1 MASER
6 SPKPVRSSEI
16 GFTPEAGERLSEV
29 IKIIGSAKRAAACA
43 GISVDQLARWR
54 DGVSRPSFFGIV
66 ALCYEA
72 KVNITWLAS
81 GAEPKFLHETENN
94 IRNIFRE
101 EIVRTKLQGS
111 KFADDFSLVPRLT
124 VEASAGPGALVD
136 HEDAIEMIAFQATW
150 LRKRGIN
157 PGAARALTVRG
168 DSMEPTI
175 RSGDILLVD
184 TSKDRIEDNG
194 IYVVVSGGYVLVK
207 RVHPRLDGS
216 LMLISD
222 NATYPPED
230 VPAIEASV
238 FRVAGRVM
246 WFGRSI

>member
-1 MASER
+1 
-6 SPKPVRSSEI
+6 
-16 GFTPEAGERLSEV
+16 
-29 IKIIGSAKRAAACA
+29 
-43 GISVDQLARWR
+43 
-54 DGVSRPSFFGIV
+54 
-66 ALCYEA
+66 
-72 KVNITWLAS
+72 
-81 GAEPKFLHETENN
+81 
-94 IRNIFRE
+94 
-101 EIVRTKLQGS
+101 
-111 KFADDFSLVPRLT
+111 
-124 VEASAGPGALVD
+124 
-136 HEDAIEMIAFQATW
+136 MIAFQATW